1 MKRVLLSLLCVPI
14 LTLASCASLPKPAP
28 AYVPPRVDCAANDVP
43 RAEAPEAPAL
53 TEKSVVIW
61 QLWGWGWQAYAEDV
75 LMQRVETA
83 ACLKRLRDDG
93 VIR

>member
-1 MKRVLLSLLCVPI
+1 MSRVLLSLLCVPL
-14 LTLASCASLPKPAP
+14 LTLASCASLRTPPP

-43 RAEAPEAPAL
+43 RADKPEAPPL
-53 TEKSVVIW
+53 TEKSIVIW

-83 ACLKRLRDDG
+83 YCLKDLRDKQ